1 MYAQNL
7 ELIEKGTCPMSFY
20 LIKQDPNSNCSK
32 ASVSGA
38 QDCDPYGAD
47 VLLCHLSVA
56 FEFSFSEKDWSMH
69 STWRCKSNHRNIVFV
84 CFGVVKCDSLMIFRN
99 RPAGK
104 SPCLNPMLLYAGGET
119 FGRPRKGQG
128 LTEKSPHV
136 PILPTGQKGF
146 SLDSRHQCLK
156 ALTSNF
162 LKSF

>member
-38 QDCDPYGAD
+38 QDCDYGAD

-69 STWRCKSNHRNIVFV
+69 STHMAMQIEPQKHW
-84 CFGVVKCDSLMIFRN
+84 FRMFW
-99 RPAGK
+99 
-104 SPCLNPMLLYAGGET
+104 C
-119 FGRPRKGQG
+119 
-128 LTEKSPHV
+128 
-136 PILPTGQKGF
+136 
-146 SLDSRHQCLK
+146 C
-156 ALTSNF
+156 
-162 LKSF
+162 